1 MTIGK
6 TDNTVEITKDTYH
19 KQGKSYI
26 RVTRVLDIIAK
37 PEFYRWYAKH
47 GYAHCIK
54 VRDDRAAFGSRMHKE
69 FQNWLSDENVWIDD
83 QEMQVSF
90 DMFKEWVDLHKL
102 KPLELEY
109 RLFNDELLVGGTC
122 DFIGYMDDKFVL
134 LDWKTSK
141 RAYDNYKLQVA
152 IYLFMY
158 EQMTGDKVLGG
169 AGIVCFRDGK
179 IIEKYLSRD
188 ECMKLVEVFRAARIL
203 YRWKY
208 GK

>member
-1 MTIGK
+1 MSEKI
-6 TDNTVEITKDTYH
+6 EITKDTYH
-19 KQGKSYI
+19 KQGKTYV

-47 GYAHCIK
+47 GYAYCIK

-90 DMFKEWVDLHKL
+90 DDFKMWADLHKL

-122 DFIGYMDDKFVL
+122 DYIGMMTREGEEKFVL

-158 EQMTGDKVLGG
+158 EQMTDSKLLGG
-169 AGIVCFRDGK
+169 AGIICFRDGK
-179 IIEKYLSRD
+179 IIEKYISRED
-188 ECMKLVEVFRAARIL
+188 CLKLVDVFKAARIL